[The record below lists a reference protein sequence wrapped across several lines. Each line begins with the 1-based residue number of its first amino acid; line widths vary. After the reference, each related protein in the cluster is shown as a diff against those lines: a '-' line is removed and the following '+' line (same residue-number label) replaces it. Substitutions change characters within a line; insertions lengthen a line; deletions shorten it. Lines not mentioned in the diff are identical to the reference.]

1 MTVHALCS
9 IPFHALD
16 GHAVGL
22 GIGMVEIHT
31 ALERKGV
38 HLNLGMAFNEVETS
52 RRCSSIQFGHHDPM
66 TLRTCT
72 PVGPGGLSSA
82 TVSPDKS
89 RAV

>member
-1 MTVHALCS
+1 MTVHAQVCS

-38 HLNLGMAFNEVETS
+38 DVNLGMAFNEVEQQPVFVHT
-52 RRCSSIQFGHHDPM
+52 I
-66 TLRTCT
+66 RT
-72 PVGPGGLSSA
+72 P
-82 TVSPDKS
+82 
-89 RAV
+89 